1 MVITPAAPEMTNGAG
16 VDCANGS
23 PLPANVLMGTPDFL
37 NALYSIQFD
46 EGDIASAGVETPPPL
61 LQAAMSTG
69 SLPSDE

>member
-1 MVITPAAPEMTNGAG
+1 MTHGVG

-23 PLPANVLMGTPDFL
+23 PSPASVLMATPDFL

-46 EGDIASAGVETPPPL
+46 EGDVSSAGVETPPPL
-61 LQAAMSTG
+61 LQAAVSTG